1 MTAVSLRRI
10 GARRTHHGLGLLAVI
25 FGVLG
30 LSLGSTIVKKSGA
43 PGLSIAVWRLIFGSA
58 IWMVLLHARRGRLS
72 VRAVR
77 TAGPA
82 AVFFAGDLALFF
94 VAVTH
99 TSVANAE
106 FIGSLTP
113 VVVVPLAA
121 LIFRERLHLWSLM
134 WGAVALLGVGVVLF
148 NAAPEGASSI
158 GGDLLA
164 IAAMCTWSSYLLTAR
179 RARADLGATEFMTTV
194 ALLAAGILIPIS
206 AIGGQLWSVP
216 ASAWKY
222 IAFLA
227 LFTGTICHGLLA
239 WAQTRV
245 PVSTISILQVANP
258 ALASLWAYLVLDETV
273 NGVQA
278 IGMVMVVG
286 ALAAFTISSRQAT
299 AQLVQDEDF
308 GGPSG

>member
-1 MTAVSLRRI
+1 MRSGWSSST
-10 GARRTHHGLGLLAVI
+10 GA
-25 FGVLG
+25 
-30 LSLGSTIVKKSGA
+30 GA
-43 PGLSIAVWRLIFGSA
+43 ASRSA
-58 IWMVLLHARRGRLS
+58 PCGRLA
-72 VRAVR
+72 R
-77 TAGPA
+77 PP
-82 AVFFAGDLALFF
+82 VFFAADLALFF

-121 LIFRERLHLWSLM
+121 LIFHERLRVWSLM
-134 WGAVALLGVGVVLF
+134 WGVAALVGVGVVLF
-148 NAAPEGASSI
+148 NAAPEGSSSLT
-158 GGDLLA
+158 GDVLA

-179 RARADLGATEFMTTV
+179 RARAALGATEFMTTV
-194 ALLAAGILIPIS
+194 AVLAAGLLIPIS

-227 LFTGTICHGLLA
+227 LFTGTVCHGLLA

-273 NGVQA
+273 NRVQA
-278 IGMVMVVG
+278 IGMMMVVG
-286 ALAAFTISSRQAT
+286 ALAAFTLSSRQGT
-299 AQLVQDEDF
+299 AQLVEDADL

>member
-1 MTAVSLRRI
+1 VTAVSLRRL
-10 GARRTHHGLGLLAVI
+10 GAPRTHHGLGLLAVI

-30 LSLGSTIVKKSGA
+30 LSLGSTIVKKSA
-43 PGLSIAVWRLIFGSA
+43 ASGLSIAVWRLIFGSA
-58 IWMVLLHARRGRLS
+58 IWLVVLHARRGRLS

-121 LIFRERLHLWSLM
+121 LIFRERLHWRSLM
-134 WGAVALLGVGVVLF
+134 WGAAALVGVGIVLF
-148 NAAPEGASSI
+148 NAAPEGASSV

-164 IAAMCTWSSYLLTAR
+164 IAAMCTWSGYLLTAR
-179 RARADLGATEFMTTV
+179 GARAGLGATEFMTTV
-194 ALLAAGILIPIS
+194 AILGASILIPIS
-206 AIGGQLWSVP
+206 AIAGQLWSVP

-258 ALASLWAYLVLDETV
+258 ALASLWAFLVLDETV

-286 ALAAFTISSRQAT
+286 ALAAFTVSSRPGT
-299 AQLVQDEDF
+299 AQLMEDEDL